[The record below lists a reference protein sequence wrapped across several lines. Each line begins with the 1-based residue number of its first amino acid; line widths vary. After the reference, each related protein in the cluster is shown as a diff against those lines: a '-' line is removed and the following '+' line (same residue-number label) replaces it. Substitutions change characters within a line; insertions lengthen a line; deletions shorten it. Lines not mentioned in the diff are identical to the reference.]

1 MTSLTL
7 GAYLRQ
13 VQSLVHDFTESAWT
27 RREMLERINDARK
40 DVSLDMQVVRP
51 LVTGVQLMRG
61 VEVYNFDGAVCGARI
76 HGPGTNRGSGYGSHI
91 ATVTFSPPQL
101 GGVQA
106 EAYARVK
113 QREDP
118 HHEDFDEDHH
128 DPDRIKIGQVE
139 EIVMTQWGQWYSQV
153 PTLTITD
160 PAGTGSGAVAVPITM
175 LNAINVI
182 SLSNLWNTMRYSLS
196 YRPFSIFQAWARSLE
211 RQGFQSYPGMFTIR
225 PGENLVYVEPVP
237 NQTYFS
243 EWDIVK
249 LAEPLV
255 SLADIDREIKDPYAQ
270 AVQYKAAAYLLMK
283 HQNFQQAQFYEQK
296 YDARVPR
303 IIAGAGGIRI
313 ANPYNRSA
321 FEKMRRA

>member
-1 MTSLTL
+1 MTTLTL

-40 DVSLDMQVVRP
+40 DVSLDMQVVRT
-51 LVTGVQLMRG
+51 LVVGAQLMRG

-76 HGPGTNRGSGYGSHI
+76 HGPGTNRGHNYSGPI
-91 ATVTFSPPQL
+91 ATVTFGPPAA

-106 EAYARVK
+106 EGYAIVA
-113 QREDP
+113 QAPTSDLEN
-118 HHEDFDEDHH
+118 
-128 DPDRIKIGQVE
+128 DPDAIQPGQ
-139 EIVMTQWGQWYSQV
+139 IQDIIMTQWGQWYTQV

-160 PAGTGSGAVAVPITM
+160 PGGTGTGAIAVPITM

-182 SLSNLWNTMRYSLS
+182 SLTNNWNTLKYSLS
-196 YRPFSIFQAWARSLE
+196 YRSFSIFQAWARSLE

-225 PGENLVYVEPVP
+225 PGENLVYVQPIP

-243 EWDIVK
+243 EWDVVK
-249 LAEPLV
+249 LAEPLI

-270 AVQYKAAAYLLMK
+270 GVQFKAAEYLLMK
-283 HQNFQQAQFYEQK
+283 HQNFQQAEYYRTR

-303 IIAGAGGIRI
+303 IIAGAGGVRI

>member
-1 MTSLTL
+1 MTALTL

-13 VQSLVHDFTESAWT
+13 VQSLVHDFTESAWS
-27 RREMLERINDARK
+27 RREMIERINDARK
-40 DVSLDMQVVRP
+40 DVSLDMQVVRK

-61 VEVYNFDGAVCGARI
+61 REVYNFDGAVCGVHI
-76 HGPGTNRGSGYGSHI
+76 TNRGQNYSSEF
-91 ATVTFSPPQL
+91 ATVTFSPPAS

-106 EAYARVK
+106 EAFARV
-113 QREDP
+113 REPGPTPPPDP
-118 HHEDFDEDHH
+118 DEDEHH
-128 DPDRIKIGQVE
+128 WHDRVRPGQID
-139 EIVMTQWGQWYSQV
+139 EIIMTEWGQWYSEV
-153 PTLTITD
+153 PTITITD
-160 PAGTGSGAVAVPITM
+160 PAGTGTGATATPITM
-175 LNAINVI
+175 LNAINVL

-196 YRPFSIFQAWARSLE
+196 YRPFTIFQAWARSLE

-255 SLADIDREIKDPYAQ
+255 GLHDIDREVKDPYAQ

-283 HQNFQQAQFYEQK
+283 HQNFQQAEYYNTR

>member
-1 MTSLTL
+1 MTTLTL
-7 GAYLRQ
+7 GSYLTQ

-27 RREMLERINDARK
+27 RQEVINRINDARI
-40 DVSLDMQVVRP
+40 DVSLDMQVVRK
-51 LVTGVQLMRG
+51 LVTNVQLMRA
-61 VEVYNFDGAVCGARI
+61 VEVYNFDGAVCGATI
-76 HGPGTNRGSGYGSHI
+76 TSGGSNYSGPI
-91 ATVTFSPPQL
+91 ATVTFGSPQA
-101 GGVQA
+101 GGIQA
-106 EAYARVK
+106 EAFANVVNGAVS
-113 QREDP
+113 Q
-118 HHEDFDEDHH
+118 
-128 DPDRIKIGQVE
+128 II
-139 EIVMTQWGQWYSQV
+139 MTQWGQWYSQV

-160 PAGTGSGAVAVPITM
+160 PGGTGSGAHAVPVTM

-182 SLSNLWNTMRYSLS
+182 SLSNNWNTMRYSLS

-243 EWDIVK
+243 EWDVVSI
-249 LAEPLV
+249 AAPLV
-255 SLADIDREIKDPYAQ
+255 GLPDIDREIKNPYAQ
-270 AVQYKAAAYLLMK
+270 AVQFKAAEYLLMK
-283 HQNFQQAQFYEQK
+283 HQNFQQASFYGQK
-296 YDARVPR
+296 YDLRVPR

>member
-1 MTSLTL
+1 MGVLSL
-7 GAYLRQ
+7 GVYLRQ
-13 VQSLVHDFTESAWT
+13 VSSLVHDFTSSAWT
-27 RREMLERINDARK
+27 RQEMIDRINDARI
-40 DVSLDMQVVRP
+40 DVSLDMQVVRK

-61 VEVYNFDGAVCGARI
+61 VEVYNFDGAVCGAQI
-76 HGPGTNRGSGYGSHI
+76 TNRGSGYGGQF
-91 ATVTFSPPQL
+91 ADVTFGPPPP

-106 EAYARVK
+106 EGYAMVA
-113 QREDP
+113 QATTQLP
-118 HHEDFDEDHH
+118 I
-128 DPDRIKIGQVE
+128 DPDDPTVIQPGQIQD
-139 EIVMTQWGQWYSQV
+139 IVMTQWGQWYTQV
-153 PTLTITD
+153 PTLQITD
-160 PAGTGSGAVAVPITM
+160 PFGSGAGATATPVTM
-175 LNAINVI
+175 LNAINVL

-196 YRPFSIFQAWARSLE
+196 YRPFTIFQAWARSLE

-255 SLADIDREIKDPYAQ
+255 ATSDLDREVKDPYAQ
-270 AVQYKAAAYLLMK
+270 AVQFKAAAYLLMK
-283 HQNFQQAQFYEQK
+283 HQNFQQAEYYNSR
-296 YDARVPR
+296 YDLRVPS